1 MNVLFKRPQAFS
13 LETVLSPDLVVF
25 LPGGTRSFVIDE
37 LIEHAHLKGAIRDK
51 ETFKK
56 AVFDREQL
64 ISTGIGVGVAIP
76 HAKLAA
82 QDSFFVCIG
91 ILSEPTEWDAIDG
104 APVRL
109 VCLIGG
115 PDDAQTHYLQ
125 ILSQITE
132 AIKDEPRRRQILN
145 APTGDAAL
153 QLFITKDL
161 SHGS

>member
-1 MNVLFKRPQAFS
+1 MNLLSKRSQAPS
-13 LETVLSPDLVVF
+13 LGDVLSSDLIVF
-25 LPGGTRSFVIDE
+25 LPAGERSAVIDE
-37 LIEHAHLKGAIRDK
+37 LINHAHLKGAIGDK
-51 ETFKK
+51 EAFKK
-56 AVFDREQL
+56 AVFDREKL

-76 HAKLAA
+76 HAKLDA

-91 ILSEPTEWDAIDG
+91 ILSEPVEWDAIDG

-115 PDDAQTHYLQ
+115 PDNAQTHYLQ

-145 APTGDAAL
+145 ATTGDAAL
-153 QLFITKDL
+153 QLLITKD
-161 SHGS
+161 